1 MAEGGRAFSNTDLA
15 LIVTKEKEKQ
25 NSRTGPR
32 GPPTDR
38 LPRFPKYEGVKSGP
52 TFISLAGSAGRSGV
66 LFT

>member
-1 MAEGGRAFSNTDLA
+1 MEATNKRKSFDLA
-15 LIVTKEKEKQ
+15 FIGIKEKEKQ
-25 NSRTGPR
+25 SSRTGPR

-38 LPRFPKYEGVKSGP
+38 LLRFPRYEGVKSGP